1 MNRRTFFRLTLPAL
15 LPLAAA
21 PEGASVT
28 DSRPAVQSEGPDPAE
43 TDVVVI
49 GAGAAGLTAAATAAE
64 AGARAVVLEKEPCS
78 GGNTAI
84 GGGYFSVVNPEA
96 RRPAGVE
103 DSLNL
108 FYRQT
113 IENGEGKSDPELA
126 RLLVTDALPAFTWL
140 QSIGMRFR
148 PDAVASFGTPLARTQ
163 RPVSHEGESYI
174 QALSVYAGSRGV
186 RILTRRKAEKL
197 LIAPSGRAAGV
208 EYSLPDS
215 SRKRIFASRGV
226 VIASGGFGANPD
238 MVREYAPEFSGLPTD
253 NSPGATGDMI
263 PAAVKAGAAL
273 RDMGEIECLPGT
285 RPGGTLRGRLHG
297 DASRYIL
304 VTKAGNRFIREDA
317 PLTELVRKILPLL
330 GRMAYLV
337 IDDDGFRSYSLQI
350 QEESVRAVE
359 TGDVIRADS
368 IEELARG
375 FGIPAS
381 ALRQTI
387 DTYNRGVEEG
397 RDRLGKSPEKLRQKI
412 IHPPFWGTYAPM
424 AVHYTS
430 GGIRID
436 TEARVIRESGSPIPG
451 LFAAG
456 EVTGGIHGASRLGGS
471 GLTDAVVFGRI
482 AGRNAARPR

>member
-126 RLLVTDALPAFTWL
+126 R
-140 QSIGMRFR
+140 
-148 PDAVASFGTPLARTQ
+148 TQ

-174 QALSVYAGSRGV
+174 RALSVYAGSRGV

-317 PLTELVRKILPLL
+317 PLTELVRKILPLP